1 MIKYIIEDTRQK
13 LGKHKIKEDFFRL
26 NGINIVRSKLPV
38 GDFARIDDLTRIVD
52 TKKDVLELV
61 NNICGKQHER
71 FRKECLLAQKCGIKL
86 IFLIEE
92 DYTFET
98 LKKWTSKRTQV
109 KGETLVKAMLTMQ
122 EKYGIKFMFCD
133 KKDAGECILKIL
145 NKEV

>member
-13 LGKHKIKEDFFRL
+13 IGKHKLKEDFFKL

-38 GDFARIDDLTRIVD
+38 GDFARLDDLTTIID
-52 TKKDVLELV
+52 TKKNVLELV

-71 FRKECLLAQKCGIKL
+71 FRKECQLAQFCGIKL

-98 LKKWTSKRTQV
+98 LKNWTSKRTQV

-122 EKYGIKFMFCD
+122 ERYGIEFVFCD
-133 KKDAGECILKIL
+133 KEDAGKKIIEILIKY
-145 NKEV
+145 